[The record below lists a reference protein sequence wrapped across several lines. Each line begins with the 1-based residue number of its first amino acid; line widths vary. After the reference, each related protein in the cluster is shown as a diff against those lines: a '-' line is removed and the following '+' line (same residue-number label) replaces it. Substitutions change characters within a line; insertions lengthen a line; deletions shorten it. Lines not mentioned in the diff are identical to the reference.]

1 VIIGLVY
8 YFIQKATE
16 EKVELAVDKKK
27 EMSTNIGGTSVGTST
42 DKKTSA
48 AFGSP
53 QTKFGRGNV
62 GDQEKKKTLGSA
74 SRVTGTK
81 N

>member
-1 VIIGLVY
+1 MLVIIGLVY

-16 EKVELAVDKKK
+16 EKVEIAVDKKK
-27 EMSTNIGGTSVGTST
+27 EMSTNIGGTST

-48 AFGSP
+48 TFGSP

-74 SRVTGTK
+74 SGVTGTK